1 MSFAGKYEM
10 TSSDNFEEYLKA
22 VGVGFATRKL
32 AASSKPTVELTE
44 NGDNLTLKTVT
55 TFKTTD
61 LAFTLGEE
69 FTEETADGRKCQTT
83 FVRDGNRLIQ
93 TQKLDNLN
101 ATITRTFNGDA
112 LIAKFEAGGV
122 VSNRTYKRV

>member
-44 NGDNLTLKTVT
+44 DGDAFTLKTTT
-55 TFKTTD
+55 TFKTIT
-61 LAFTLGEE
+61 LAFTLGQE
-69 FTEETADGRKCQTT
+69 FAEETDDGRKVPTT
-83 FVRDGNRLIQ
+83 IVRDGNKLVQQQHLDGLI
-93 TQKLDNLN
+93 
-101 ATITRTFNGDA
+101 ATITRTFTADGLEA
-112 LIAKFEAGGV
+112 TFEADGV
-122 VSNRTYKRV
+122 VSKRSYKRV